1 MKSRPMVIP
10 IIQKSE
16 SKEGPLSAALR
27 MEVLPCFSTLC
38 VDIIPAALSGTPQ
51 VPQLPS
57 FSGREETP
65 AAFPKRD
72 DRNNRVPQIRAQR
85 TRSILGPLCS
95 NIFSIIKKHNS
106 SFPRLQNPGARRVTK
121 NSQQSRERRSQSLAW
136 WLSF

>member
-1 MKSRPMVIP
+1 MVIP

-16 SKEGPLSAALR
+16 FKEGPLSVVLCMEALSG
-27 MEVLPCFSTLC
+27 FSTLC
-38 VDIIPAALSGTPQ
+38 VDISPVALSGTPQ

-57 FSGREETP
+57 FTGREETP

-106 SFPRLQNPGARRVTK
+106 SFPRLQNPGASRVTK
-121 NSQQSRERRSQSLAW
+121 NSQQRRERRSQSQAW
-136 WLSF
+136 